1 MQTKTLASLKHAHIG
16 PALAMLA
23 LAIAALG
30 LSACGRVVPRP
41 PKAAKETQTPA
52 TIDLSLKALRGAGDH
67 LCYELTAKWEKKE
80 NKDVEETVKE
90 QDLCIYGTETEGL
103 YVVLTNLEETTP
115 NENDMKVVLVPEE
128 AEKPATK
135 LIDGS
140 AMASTSEKPNDEAK
154 KEEKKPDHK
163 ERLAIAKVIPADA
176 EKKTPAKIEPEKGS
190 DGKIKIALEF
200 TGSLTEDASKR
211 KKEDGTVIIQGK
223 KYKYS
228 RSKI

>member
-41 PKAAKETQTPA
+41 PKAAKATQTPAAPA
-52 TIDLSLKALRGAGDH
+52 TIDLTSKALRQGDH
-67 LCYELTAKWEKKE
+67 FCYDLTAKTEVATDGKE
-80 NKDVEETVKE
+80 TETPVKDVEIC
-90 QDLCIYGTETEGL
+90 LAGTETEGL
-103 YVVLTNLEETTP
+103 YKVTTDSKELADLGF
-115 NENDMKVVLVPEE
+115 NGLKVVPVADEVAAPAKKEE
-128 AEKPATK
+128 AKPATK
-135 LIDGS
+135 LIDESLMAAS
-140 AMASTSEKPNDEAK
+140 ADAPKDEAK

-163 ERLAIAKVIPADA
+163 ERFAKAINGK
-176 EKKTPAKIEPEKGS
+176 PEK
-190 DGKIKIALEF
+190 DGEKIKIALEF

-211 KKEDGTVIIQGK
+211 KKEDGTVVIQGK

>member
-1 MQTKTLASLKHAHIG
+1 MAAS
-16 PALAMLA
+16 
-23 LAIAALG
+23 
-30 LSACGRVVPRP
+30 
-41 PKAAKETQTPA
+41 
-52 TIDLSLKALRGAGDH
+52 
-67 LCYELTAKWEKKE
+67 
-80 NKDVEETVKE
+80 
-90 QDLCIYGTETEGL
+90 
-103 YVVLTNLEETTP
+103 
-115 NENDMKVVLVPEE
+115 
-128 AEKPATK
+128 AEKPK
-135 LIDGS
+135 
-140 AMASTSEKPNDEAK
+140 DEAK